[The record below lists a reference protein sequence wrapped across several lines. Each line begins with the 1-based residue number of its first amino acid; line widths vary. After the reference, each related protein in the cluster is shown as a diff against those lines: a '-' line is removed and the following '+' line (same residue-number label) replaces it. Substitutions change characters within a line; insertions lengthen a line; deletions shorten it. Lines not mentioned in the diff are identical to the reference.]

1 MKLTKQE
8 ISLPRLNRA
17 ARLYVAVPE
26 QMVEGIRYPVLYMH
40 DGHNLFLPE
49 DSFTGITWGVL
60 ESDRRNPRLPKVI
73 IVGLECADGERRFSE
88 YSGYP
93 FENFDFEMGSKS
105 PLGGLGDLYLYTIVH
120 EIKPLIDCQYPTLP
134 EREHTGMMGS
144 SMGGVISHYAA
155 LTKGRFFTR
164 FGSLS
169 GAFFVSERRIIQ
181 ETLEADLSHIQR
193 FYMAVGTNE
202 SGIELAERYLQ
213 TNQRVFQALSKK
225 IPSDRLRFDRIQ
237 GGIHHESA
245 WAQQFPQALG
255 FLFDMNHNEQSA
267 KEADSCDTI

>member
-1 MKLTKQE
+1 MKLMKQE
-8 ISLPRLNRA
+8 VSLPQLERTA
-17 ARLYVAVPE
+17 KLYVAVPD
-26 QMVEGIRYPVLYMH
+26 QMLEGARYPVLYMH

-60 ESDRRNPRLPKVI
+60 ESDRQFPTLPKVI

-93 FENFDFEMGSKS
+93 FEDFDFEMDSS
-105 PLGGLGDLYLYTIVH
+105 PPLGGLGDLYLDTIVN
-120 EIKPLIDCQYPTLP
+120 EIKPMIDNHYPTLP

-155 LTKGRFFTR
+155 LTKGRFFSR

-169 GAFFVSERRIIQ
+169 GAFFVSEQRIIQ
-181 ETLEADLSHIQR
+181 ETLEADLSHIHR
-193 FYMAVGTNE
+193 FYIAVGTAE
-202 SGIELAERYLQ
+202 SGIAFADRYLQ
-213 TNQRVFQALSKK
+213 TNRRVFQALSEK
-225 IPSDRLRFDRIQ
+225 IPSDRLRFEQVQ

-255 FLFDMNHNEQSA
+255 FLFDGYP
-267 KEADSCDTI
+267 